1 MRFVAAL
8 GPPVGDVMSAAVT
21 PVPEITVS
29 RAGRSWSVPLA
40 PGTVA
45 IGRAGSCGVCLDDP
59 MVSRQ
64 HARLYQ
70 DPFRRWIV
78 EDLGSHNGTWV
89 GGQRVK
95 SGTVTPGERIRIGPF
110 TLKLT
115 VVLDQRIPADETVST
130 TVSLVEAPSDE
141 DLIQKPH
148 EDQEA
153 LSKKRLMDLD
163 RMGECLAGVVGSR
176 DLYPEVCRWL
186 GERFETAVLVLRVP
200 RSTGVPPG
208 TPALLACEGGA
219 AVEGAGP
226 RAPYRLSQ
234 RTIRAA
240 VESGQAIVAGNVRL
254 SDEQLGLT
262 VVDGERPRT
271 VLCAPVGSGGDWAD
285 LLYLEVSAEQA
296 EGDALAFI
304 RVAARQVGLVGQSIL
319 RTEDVAKRHALDQ
332 QLAMAREIQANLVPR
347 SLDIAPGLDLA
358 LAYEP
363 ALWVGGDYCDIWP
376 LADGR
381 VAFAVGD
388 VSGKGFPAALVMANL
403 QAALRAAVNSRPDPA
418 EAVSQV
424 GRHMAAHL
432 PGGMF
437 VTLFMGLL
445 DPATGRLTYLNAGH
459 ILPLLVRGS
468 GEVLELGQPANL
480 PLGLSSEA
488 FLYDE
493 AVLEIG
499 TALVAVT
506 DGVTD
511 AMSTNGDRFGCERLM
526 GLVKGTPF
534 TASQDLVGAI
544 TRGVREFCRD
554 EPQQDDITVLGV
566 LRRKPA

>member
-1 MRFVAAL
+1 
-8 GPPVGDVMSAAVT
+8 MSAAVT

-29 RAGRSWSVPLA
+29 RAGRSWSVTLA
-40 PGTVA
+40 PGTVF
-45 IGRAGSCGVCLDDP
+45 IGRADSCDVCLDDP

-64 HARLYQ
+64 HTRLYQ
-70 DPFRRWIV
+70 DPFGRWIV
-78 EDLGSHNGTWV
+78 EDLDSHNGTWV
-89 GGQRVK
+89 GGRRVK

-110 TLKLT
+110 TLKLA
-115 VVLDQRIPADETVST
+115 VPLDQRIPADETVMT
-130 TVSLVEAPSDE
+130 TVSLVEAPSDQ
-141 DLIQKPH
+141 DLIQRPH

-163 RMGECLAGVVGSR
+163 RMGECLAKVVGSG

-186 GERFETAVLVLRVP
+186 GEMFETAVLILRAP
-200 RSTGVPPG
+200 RGAGAPTGPP
-208 TPALLACEGGA
+208 AVLACEGDA
-219 AVEGAGP
+219 AAEGTGP

-240 VESGQAIVAGNVRL
+240 VESGQAVVASNVRL
-254 SDEQLGLT
+254 SDGQLGLT
-262 VVDGERPRT
+262 GVDGQRSRA
-271 VLCAPVGSGGDWAD
+271 VFCAPIGAGEDWAD

-296 EGDALAFI
+296 GADALAFI

-319 RTEDVAKRHALDQ
+319 RTEDVAERRALDH
-332 QLAMAREIQANLVPR
+332 QLAMAREIQSNLVPR

-437 VTLFMGLL
+437 VTMFMGLL
-445 DPATGRLTYLNAGH
+445 DPPTGRLTYLNAGH

-468 GEVLELGQPANL
+468 GEVSELGQPNNL
-480 PLGLSSEA
+480 PLGLSSAA
-488 FLYDE
+488 FLHDD

-506 DGVTD
+506 DGVTEAASPD
-511 AMSTNGDRFGCERLM
+511 GDRFGLDRLM
-526 GLVKGTPF
+526 GLLKGTPF
-534 TASQDLVGAI
+534 TSSQDLVGAI
-544 TRGVREFCRD
+544 TRGVREFCGD
-554 EPQQDDITVLGV
+554 QPQHDDITVLGL
-566 LRRKPA
+566 LRREPA